1 MHLPISPTNEHYL
14 AVHDIVLPTP
24 LRVSRACCSHAECHA
39 ENGVNIMAEETNSVS
54 PPYATYKQFINFLN
68 GLRETTVP
76 QRIDRSVFGPMSG
89 GTAYS
94 LLSALKFLKL
104 IDDSGAPQSFFRKLV
119 DADDFERKALI
130 AEMLET
136 AYPSFFGGELDL
148 SQASSGQFDD
158 HIREQYKSKGSTI
171 DKQALFFLNAA
182 EDAGITLSAHLK
194 ARRPTAASPAS
205 RKRQSARK
213 EAAAGNTPTPAVTPR
228 TEARRSLSHVLTDL
242 LDVND
247 MTDVEMEAVWT
258 LLRYQKRKEAAQ
270 VASATTPKE

>member
-1 MHLPISPTNEHYL
+1 
-14 AVHDIVLPTP
+14 
-24 LRVSRACCSHAECHA
+24 
-39 ENGVNIMAEETNSVS
+39 MADDTHSVA

-76 QRIDRSVFGPMSG
+76 QRIDRSVFGSMSG

-104 IDDSGAPQSFFRKLV
+104 IDDSGSPSGFFRKMV
-119 DADDFERKALI
+119 EADDIERKNLTAAL
-130 AEMLET
+130 LRHC
-136 AYPSFFGGELDL
+136 YPTFFDGKIDL

-158 HIREQYKSKGSTI
+158 HIREQFGSKGSTI

-182 EDAGITLSAHLK
+182 EDAGIALSAHLK
-194 ARRPTAASPAS
+194 ARRPTASSPAS
-205 RKRQSARK
+205 RKRPAARK
-213 EAAAGNTPTPAVTPR
+213 QETSAVGGPST
-228 TEARRSLSHVLTDL
+228 ARAVEPKRALSHILTDL

-247 MTDVEMEAVWT
+247 MTEDEMEAVWT

-270 VASATTPKE
+270 AGFE

>member
-1 MHLPISPTNEHYL
+1 M
-14 AVHDIVLPTP
+14 V
-24 LRVSRACCSHAECHA
+24 
-39 ENGVNIMAEETNSVS
+39 EETISVS

-68 GLRETTVP
+68 GLRDTTVP
-76 QRIDRSVFGPMSG
+76 QRIDRSVFGQMSG

-104 IDDSGAPQSFFRKLV
+104 IDDAGSPQPFFRQLV
-119 DADDFERKALI
+119 EADDTERKTLI
-130 AEMLET
+130 SVMLAN
-136 AYPSFFGGELDL
+136 AYPSFFGGGLDL
-148 SQASSGQFDD
+148 AQASSGQFDD

-205 RKRQSARK
+205 KKRHSARK
-213 EAAAGNTPTPAVTPR
+213 SEGGALPPPPSPAPR
-228 TEARRSLSHVLTDL
+228 SEVRRSLSHVLTDL

-247 MTDVEMEAVWT
+247 MSDNEMEAVWT
-258 LLRYQKRKEAAQ
+258 LLRYQKRKEAAE
-270 VASATTPKE
+270 ASTAKE

>member
-1 MHLPISPTNEHYL
+1 
-14 AVHDIVLPTP
+14 
-24 LRVSRACCSHAECHA
+24 
-39 ENGVNIMAEETNSVS
+39 MAEDTSSLS

-76 QRIDRSVFGPMSG
+76 SRIDRTVFGSMSG

-104 IDDSGAPQSFFRKLV
+104 IDESGAPSQYFRNLV
-119 DADDFERKALI
+119 EADDTNRKRYI
-130 AEMLET
+130 AEMLR
-136 AYPSFFGGELDL
+136 ASYPSFFSGQIDL

-182 EDAGITLSAHLK
+182 EDAGIALSAHLK
-194 ARRPTAASPAS
+194 ARRPAAPSPAS
-205 RKRQSARK
+205 RKRQNARK
-213 EAAAGNTPTPAVTPR
+213 ADNGQLPPNNPPAPPR
-228 TEARRSLSHVLTDL
+228 TEPKRNLSHVLTDL

-247 MTDVEMEAVWT
+247 MTEEEMGAVWI
-258 LLRYQKRKEAAQ
+258 LLRYQKLKEAAQ
-270 VASATTPKE
+270 TAGQQGVSSKE